1 MARIWITPEG
11 KVHSTTREAEHLE
24 LASRLVK
31 EYGFEPGR
39 GKWNPST
46 DIDVLF
52 KRGFVRFSD
61 GNVEGKLA
69 AIQNHLDAIGDFFQT
84 ELSRRGKAYRVYYDF
99 IDKDGKRIAS
109 GTSVLGEISFWGPDD
124 WENAHRNALRE
135 ERSMERR
142 MGLRRR
148 PRDRDVRVRPYQRR
162 QGPTKPL

>member
-1 MARIWITPEG
+1 MPRIWITPEG

-69 AIQNHLDAIGDFFQT
+69 AIQKHIDAIGDFFQT
-84 ELSRRGKAYRVYYDF
+84 ELSRRGKGYKVYYDF
-99 IDKDGKRIAS
+99 IGRDGKRIAWGS
-109 GTSVLGEISFWGPDD
+109 STLGEISFWDPFD
-124 WENAHRNALRE
+124 WDRAHRNAVRE
-135 ERSMERR
+135 ERNMAREEQR
-142 MGLRRR
+142 GLRRR

-162 QGPTKPL
+162 R